1 MVLPH
6 IPPVIARLR
15 VKPDEPTE
23 GPPAIDGP
31 RPQGSRR
38 PHTDMTVAAV
48 RRLVET
54 TGLSYREIGA
64 KVGIPASNITGWKRD
79 GGWQRPPHAPR
90 HKDMIPT
97 ARAGRRLKLR
107 RLAERLRALAERAV
121 RELEEA
127 PHVDLESLMQAL
139 QLLKMARLEV
149 IGGYIRRKSLSFKET
164 GYDRLSREDA
174 VRVALKELH
183 RGGVDIGRAPQE
195 ALDLVI
201 DANLPVGRD
210 QTIPR
215 ARRQRICWNISRA
228 GRSGFQDVIAG
239 LAPAIHLLSQQ
250 NGCADQVRA

>member
-6 IPPVIARLR
+6 IPPMLTRLR
-15 VKPDEPTE
+15 VKPDEPSE
-23 GPPAIDGP
+23 GPPAINGP
-31 RPQGSRR
+31 RSQGLRR
-38 PHTDMTVAAV
+38 PHTDRTVAAV
-48 RRLVET
+48 RLLVET

-121 RELEEA
+121 RELEDA
-127 PHVDLESLMQAL
+127 PHVDLEALMQAL

-149 IGGYIRRKSLSFKET
+149 IGGYRRRKSLGLAET
-164 GYDRLSREDA
+164 GQEWRSREEA
-174 VRVALKELH
+174 IRTALKQLH
-183 RGGVDIGRAPQE
+183 RGGVEIDRAPQE

-201 DANLPVGRD
+201 DANLPVEPD
-210 QTIPR
+210 H
-215 ARRQRICWNISRA
+215 
-228 GRSGFQDVIAG
+228 
-239 LAPAIHLLSQQ
+239 PALRER
-250 NGCADQVRA
+250 GK

>member
-6 IPPVIARLR
+6 IPPALSRLR

-31 RPQGSRR
+31 RPHGSRR
-38 PHTDMTVAAV
+38 AHNDMTVATV
-48 RRLVET
+48 RHLVET

-121 RELEEA
+121 RELEDA
-127 PHVDLESLMQAL
+127 PRVDLEALIQAL
-139 QLLKMARLEV
+139 QVLKMARLEV
-149 IGGYIRRKSLSFKET
+149 IGGYRRRKSLNLAET
-164 GYDRLSREDA
+164 GHDWRAREEA
-174 VRVALKELH
+174 IRTAIKQLH
-183 RGGVDIGRAPQE
+183 RGGVDIDHAPQE

-201 DANLPVGRD
+201 DANLPVEPDHPALRD
-210 QTIPR
+210 R
-215 ARRQRICWNISRA
+215 GKRK
-228 GRSGFQDVIAG
+228 
-239 LAPAIHLLSQQ
+239 
-250 NGCADQVRA
+250 

>member
-6 IPPVIARLR
+6 IPPMLTRLR
-15 VKPDEPTE
+15 VKPDEPSE
-23 GPPAIDGP
+23 GPPAINGP
-31 RPQGSRR
+31 RPQGLRR
-38 PHTDMTVAAV
+38 PHTDRTVAAV
-48 RRLVET
+48 RLLVET

-121 RELEEA
+121 RELEDA
-127 PHVDLESLMQAL
+127 PHVDLEALMQAL

-149 IGGYIRRKSLSFKET
+149 IGGYRRRKSLGLAET
-164 GYDRLSREDA
+164 GQEWRSREEA
-174 VRVALKELH
+174 IRTALKQLH
-183 RGGVDIGRAPQE
+183 RGGVEIDRAPQE

-201 DANLPVGRD
+201 DANLPVEPD
-210 QTIPR
+210 H
-215 ARRQRICWNISRA
+215 
-228 GRSGFQDVIAG
+228 
-239 LAPAIHLLSQQ
+239 PALRER
-250 NGCADQVRA
+250 GK